1 MLIPLLAIA
10 LLGPPDR
17 GSILY
22 ADCKSFVA
30 VLDDTA
36 NQSYTNALGGGRCAG
51 YIEGM
56 LDGANGLRGFCVG
69 SATTGTIA
77 RVYVAYMDKNPKMF
91 DEREGTGF
99 MSALQETY
107 PCPAK

>member
-1 MLIPLLAIA
+1 MLVPLLAFA
-10 LLGPPDR
+10 MLAPPNV
-17 GSILY
+17 GSSLY

-36 NQSYTNALGGGRCAG
+36 NQNHHDTLGAGRCSG

-69 SATTGTIA
+69 SATLGTIA
-77 RVYVAYMDKNPKMF
+77 RVYIAYMDKNHKML
-91 DEREGTGF
+91 DEREGAGF

-107 PCPAK
+107 PCQAK